1 MVAPG
6 RALDEVIGA
15 IDVAVG
21 AVRTDVPEGDEAME
35 ATWRG
40 ATDEAHPVRSGGEQ
54 ARRAVARHRL
64 ISRRGFNIESLSVGP
79 TEDPTMSR
87 VTAIVKADDVAYE
100 QITKQLHKLISVHK
114 ITDLTND
121 AAIERELVLFKV
133 NAQPDRRNE
142 IIEIANV
149 FRAKIVDVGRSSLTI
164 EATGDES
171 KLKGMEDLFR
181 AYGIKEITRT
191 GKIAMSRNSKD
202 V

>member
-1 MVAPG
+1 MNNPY
-6 RALDEVIGA
+6 EVLG
-15 IDVAVG
+15 VSE
-21 AVRTDVPEGDEAME
+21 T
-35 ATWRG
+35 
-40 ATDEAHPVRSGGEQ
+40 ATDEE
-54 ARRAVARHRL
+54 
-64 ISRRGFNIESLSVGP
+64 
-79 TEDPTMSR
+79 
-87 VTAIVKADDVAYE
+87 VKAAYRNLAKKYHPDNYHDSPLADLAQEKMKEINAAYE

-114 ITDLTND
+114 INDLTD
-121 AAIERELVLFKV
+121 EGAIERELVLFKV
-133 NAQPDRRNE
+133 NATPERRSD

-149 FRAKIVDVGRSSLTI
+149 FRAKIVDVGKSSLTI